1 MRAPAFWWR
10 ASGVLS
16 SLLSPVSFIYG
27 LVADRPFGKGK
38 TSKIPVLC
46 IGNFVAGGAGKTP
59 CAIALCK
66 RLIKKGKK
74 PVFLTRG
81 YGGALSGPHLVDGNT
96 DSAKSV
102 GDEPLLLCQYAPTV
116 IATDRL
122 GGLEFITSN
131 LSADVIL
138 MDDGFQSAKIKP
150 ASSMLVVDNTRGLGN
165 GHVIP
170 AGPLRARLSTQISYA
185 DCLVVIKGSA
195 PEAASTMRLID
206 QFKQLGKPVNWASL
220 LPVISNELPAQAI
233 AFSGIGHPPKFFQSL
248 QNSGIELLE
257 EISFPDHHF
266 FTEKEAEH
274 LLEMAE
280 KMKVGLVTTS
290 KDAIRL
296 KRSTGALARL
306 ADAAQVFEIDVVFE
320 ENNVIDAQLSA
331 LMS

>member
-10 ASGVLS
+10 AGGVLS
-16 SLLSPVSFIYG
+16 SLLSPVSLIYAF
-27 LVADRPFGKGK
+27 VADRPFGKGK
-38 TSKIPVLC
+38 ASKIPVLC
-46 IGNFVAGGAGKTP
+46 IGNFVVGGAGKTP
-59 CAIALCK
+59 LAIALCK
-66 RLIKKGKK
+66 RLIKEGKR

-116 IATDRL
+116 IAADRIA
-122 GGLEFITSN
+122 GVEFITSN

-138 MDDGFQSAKIKP
+138 MDDGFQSAKVKP
-150 ASSMLVVDNTRGLGN
+150 ASSMLVVDSTRGLGN
-165 GHVIP
+165 GHVVP
-170 AGPLRARLSTQISYA
+170 AGPLRARLSTQIAYA

-195 PEAASTMRLID
+195 PEAVSTTRLID
-206 QFKQLGKPVNWASL
+206 QFKQLGKPVNLANL
-220 LPVISNELPAQAI
+220 LPVVSNELPAKAI

-248 QNSGIELLE
+248 RTSGVELLE

-266 FTEKEAEH
+266 FTQQEAKH
-274 LLEMAE
+274 LLETAE

-296 KRSTGALARL
+296 KGSTGALGRL
-306 ADAAQVFEIDVVFE
+306 ADVAQVFEVDVVFE
-320 ENNVIDAQLSA
+320 ESGDIDAQLSA